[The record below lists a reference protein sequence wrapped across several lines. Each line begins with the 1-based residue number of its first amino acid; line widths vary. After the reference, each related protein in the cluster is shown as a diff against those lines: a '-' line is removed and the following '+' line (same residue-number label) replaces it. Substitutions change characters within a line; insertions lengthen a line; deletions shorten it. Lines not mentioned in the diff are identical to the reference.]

1 MIIDSKKYNGPCS
14 CGRSHEMATQL
25 AVIQPGCLKNFDQYL
40 NDAGL
45 TGKRAAIY
53 DQNTYHAKNLVRPQ
67 TAQEII
73 LNPENLHANE
83 SATSTVLSQ
92 LDPDVQVLVAVGSG
106 TIHDITRFCAKERGI
121 PFVACPTAASVDGFC
136 STVSAMTWGGFKKT
150 LPGVAPILVLAD
162 IDIIKEAPPALA
174 LSGVGD
180 VLGKYTALADWKI
193 AHALTGEFLCPEI
206 EALTRKAVEEVY
218 TSCRQ
223 IASGSPAAFERLT
236 YGLLL
241 SGLAMQMMGNSRPAS
256 GAEHHISHIIEME
269 PETLGIH
276 SSALHGEKVGV
287 GTALASGVYHKLAEI
302 ADIAPLVK
310 EYPPITDAL
319 IRESYGDRLFDSI
332 AQENR
337 TDCMAAVTPQLLA
350 KQWPAI
356 REIIAQIP
364 TREELE
370 ALYRE
375 IGAKTTLED
384 LQVDPALL
392 PKLLAYS
399 PLVRNR
405 MTLMRIRRMIDTED

>member
-1 MIIDSKKYNGPCS
+1 MIIDSKQYNGPCS
-14 CGRSHEMATQL
+14 CGRSHQMATRL
-25 AVIQPGCLKNFDQYL
+25 AVIEPGCLADFDRYL
-40 NDAGL
+40 FEAGL

-53 DQNTYHAKNLVRPQ
+53 DENTCQAKNLRRP
-67 TAQEII
+67 AASQEIV
-73 LNPENLHANE
+73 LSPENLHANE
-83 SATSTVLSQ
+83 TATAEVLSR
-92 LDPDVQVLVAVGSG
+92 LDPDVEVLVAVGSG
-106 TIHDITRFCAKERGI
+106 TIHDITRYCANDRGL

-162 IDIIKEAPPALA
+162 IDVIKEAPLALA

-218 TSCRQ
+218 ACCRQ
-223 IASGSPAAFERLT
+223 IGSKDPAAFQRLT
-236 YGLLL
+236 CGLLL

-269 PETLGIH
+269 PESLGVH

-287 GTALASGVYHKLAEI
+287 GTALASGVYHDLAKFEN
-302 ADIAPLVK
+302 IAPFVK
-310 EYPPITDAL
+310 EYPPVTEAI
-319 IRESYGDRLFDSI
+319 IREAYGDRLYDSI
-332 AQENR
+332 AQENQN
-337 TDCMAAVTPQLLA
+337 DCMGNVTPALLA
-350 KQWPAI
+350 EHWGEI

-364 TREELE
+364 TRDELE

-384 LQVDPALL
+384 IQVDPALL
-392 PKLLAYS
+392 PKLLDYS

-405 MTLMRIRRMIDTED
+405 MTLMRIRRMICI